1 MLGELV
7 LTFLLT
13 VTPLSVSA
21 SNPGCSGVAGKL
33 GSCSSTTNTGSEVII
48 GGSQSSGGNP
58 GNGDSSGGNPG
69 SNSGPREFENPEL
82 PGASQCVIDDPTRIM
97 GTVCPEVEVEP
108 GIPAVTL
115 TDLARF
121 APSGSTLLAEPYG
134 VGVVGLPSNFV
145 ATSAVH
151 TTSGTLFGHSL
162 QVRFTPDRHRFDY
175 GDGTVRTLPERGTTW
190 AAAGLAQFTP
200 TATGHA
206 YADRGTYRTR
216 VDVLYTAEVNFGG
229 GWFAVPG
236 YVTAPGP
243 VTEVQ
248 IFEAR
253 TALVEHT
260 CNEYPTAPGC

>member
-1 MLGELV
+1 MLKHVVIVVTTLV
-7 LTFLLT
+7 AF
-13 VTPLSVSA
+13 SGISA
-21 SNPGCSGVAGKL
+21 ESSCDYADRQAGLCS
-33 GSCSSTTNTGSEVII
+33 TNTGSEVII
-48 GGSQSSGGNP
+48 GGSKSSGGNP
-58 GNGDSSGGNPG
+58 GNGNNSSGSNPG

-97 GTVCPEVEVEP
+97 GTVCPEVEVAP

-145 ATSAVH
+145 AASAVH

-175 GDGTVRTLPERGTTW
+175 GDGTVRTLSERGTTW

-229 GWFAVPG
+229 GWFAIPG

-248 IFEAR
+248 VFEAR